1 MFPSAGHAAC
11 WSRSPGEP
19 GDLIYIVEPGRRDVA
34 ASPRVAA
41 EKFAALD
48 DTLRAAGR
56 EPSTL
61 VHSVFVP
68 LLIGR
73 DAAEVRRR
81 DADLLR
87 ALGPDEAGDAW
98 FEERH
103 VNWIRGTPD
112 EARATVARF
121 AEAGAQRIVLQAFLP
136 RDLDMI
142 DLAAEALFGS
152 GARSPPCAY
161 TEAIDCPILS

>member
-1 MFPSAGHAAC
+1 
-11 WSRSPGEP
+11 
-19 GDLIYIVEPGRRDVA
+19 
-34 ASPRVAA
+34 
-41 EKFAALD
+41 
-48 DTLRAAGR
+48 
-56 EPSTL
+56 
-61 VHSVFVP
+61 VFVP

-142 DLAAEALFGS
+142 DLAAEALLGS
-152 GARSPPCAY
+152 GARSPPFEGRDRWLA
-161 TEAIDCPILS
+161 ADRARRAAR